1 MPSNDVVYYQATE
14 DGSDTPRFSSARIF
28 KVGAAVIGGACLV
41 LLSIV
46 ALQNANVA
54 ESTDLV
60 GMPTSLRS
68 SFMQGIGKGAVQC
81 QGRLCSLPGPSPWK
95 ELAIAALQGT
105 QGCGRDVSAQA
116 ANARFNNIVANM
128 DKKDLVVMAA
138 LRKKVQSKAATEA
151 LKPAP
156 FGLEAGMVG
165 PVKGLWDPFSL
176 TTTVTEGELLYF
188 REAELKHGRVCML
201 ASLGF
206 FVQEKFHPLF
216 GGDIDVPAIQSV
228 TQAPLALFWPAVL
241 VAIGALEV
249 PFIDRIDY
257 ATQSLGFTPAL
268 KPGVV
273 PGDIGFDPLGLK
285 PKEPE
290 EYLAMQNREI
300 LHGRLGMIAAAGMIA
315 QELVTQSKLDCF
327 TSECTNAG
335 FIGR

>member
-1 MPSNDVVYYQATE
+1 M
-14 DGSDTPRFSSARIF
+14 
-28 KVGAAVIGGACLV
+28 

-128 DKKDLVVMAA
+128 DKKDLIVMAG
-138 LRKKVQSKAATEA
+138 LRKKVQQKAKAADPN

-156 FGLEAGMVG
+156 YGLEIGMVG

-176 TTTVTEGELLYF
+176 SASVTEGELLYF

-206 FVQEKFHPLF
+206 VVQEKFHPLF

-228 TQAPLALFWPAVL
+228 TQGPLALFWPALL
-241 VAIGALEV
+241 VSIGALEV

-273 PGDIGFDPLGLK
+273 PGDIGFDPLNIK
-285 PKEPE
+285 PTDPE
-290 EYLAMQNREI
+290 EYVKMQNREI
-300 LHGRLGMIAAAGMIA
+300 LHGRLGMIAAAGMLA
-315 QELVTQSKLDCF
+315 QELFTQSKLDCF
-327 TSECTNAG
+327 TSECVSASFG
-335 FIGR
+335 EQIIR